1 MAGTL
6 KTRLSEDMKTALRA
20 GDKARLGAIRLM
32 LAAIKQREIDT
43 RQALDDTQVLGI
55 LDKMVKQRRDS
66 IAQYQAAR
74 REDLVSAEQF
84 ELEVISDYLPA
95 ALSEAEVEQLID
107 AALEATSARSAQ
119 DMGKV
124 MGHLKPQLQG
134 RADMALVSTRV
145 KTRLT
150 AQ

>member
-1 MAGTL
+1 
-6 KTRLSEDMKTALRA
+6 
-20 GDKARLGAIRLM
+20 
-32 LAAIKQREIDT
+32 
-43 RQALDDTQVLGI
+43 
-55 LDKMVKQRRDS
+55 
-66 IAQYQAAR
+66 
-74 REDLVSAEQF
+74 
-84 ELEVISDYLPA
+84 VISDYLPA

-150 AQ
+150 AH

>member
-150 AQ
+150 AH

>member
-1 MAGTL
+1 MAGAL
-6 KTRLSEDMKTALRA
+6 KARLSEDMKTALRA
-20 GDKARLGAIRLM
+20 GDKARIGAIRLM

-66 IAQYQAAR
+66 ITQYQAAR
-74 REDLVSAEQF
+74 REDLVSAERF

-95 ALSEAEVEQLID
+95 ALSGAEVEQLID
-107 AALEATSARSAQ
+107 AALEATGARSVQ

-150 AQ
+150 AH

>member
-1 MAGTL
+1 MDRAL

-32 LAAIKQREIDT
+32 LAAIKQREVDT
-43 RQALDDTQVLGI
+43 RQALDDTQVLGV
-55 LDKMVKQRRDS
+55 LDKMVKQRRES

-74 REDLVSAEQF
+74 RDDLVSSERF

-95 ALSEAEVEQLID
+95 ALSETEVEHLID
-107 AALEATSARSAQ
+107 AALEATGARSMQ
-119 DMGKV
+119 DIGKV
-124 MGHLKPQLQG
+124 MGYLKPQLQG
-134 RADMALVSTRV
+134 RADMASVSIRV

-150 AQ
+150 AR

>member
-1 MAGTL
+1 MAGAL

-124 MGHLKPQLQG
+124 MGHWKPQLQG

-150 AQ
+150 AH

>member
-1 MAGTL
+1 MARAL
-6 KTRLSEDMKTALRA
+6 KNRLSEDMKTALRA

-32 LAAIKQREIDT
+32 LAAIKQREVDT
-43 RQALDDTQVLGI
+43 RKTLDDTQVLGV

-66 IAQYQAAR
+66 IIQYQAAR

-84 ELEVISDYLPA
+84 ELEVINDYLPA

-107 AALEATSARSAQ
+107 AALEATGARSMQ
-119 DMGKV
+119 DMGKI
-124 MGHLKPQLQG
+124 MGHLKAKLQG

-145 KTRLT
+145 KARLM
-150 AQ
+150 AR